1 MTKTTIS
8 AGRPTGAKNVIIEA
22 RLSRNQ
28 TRIRRTHRRG
38 TGREKKS
45 IFAKISTSK

>member
-28 TRIRRTHRRG
+28 TI
-38 TGREKKS
+38 KI
-45 IFAKISTSK
+45 IFTTKVPFD